1 MRSLVFGAALLALGG
16 CAQLEN
22 LSNTVTLSGS
32 RSAGQGATAP
42 TATAQGEGV
51 GVKVVTQTAPARGL
65 EVVIPSRDAN
75 ATLSLAGRNGTV
87 ETWRT
92 DDDITVSVDRGVV
105 IATRGL
111 GDDLMA
117 ADSGPTL
124 AALRGTKI
132 GAYRRTYRFLT
143 ADNHSDYVLLGC
155 EMTTAGNETL
165 AGQNLLRHEE
175 KCSNPKMTVTNI
187 YWTNKKGR
195 VQAGRQWVSPTVG
208 QIAIGV
214 LN

>member
-22 LSNTVTLSGS
+22 LGDTMTLSGGGA
-32 RSAGQGATAP
+32 AGQGATTP
-42 TATAQGEGV
+42 TAKAPGEGV

-87 ETWRT
+87 ETWRSG
-92 DDDITVSVDRGVV
+92 DDITVSVDRGVV
-105 IATRGL
+105 VATRGL

-117 ADSGPTL
+117 ADAGPTL

-175 KCSNPKMTVTNI
+175 KCRNPKMAVTNI

-195 VQAGRQWVSPTVG
+195 IQAGRQWVSPTVG

>member
-22 LSNTVTLSGS
+22 LSHTVTLSGS
-32 RSAGQGATAP
+32 RSAGQGATVP
-42 TATAQGEGV
+42 TAPAKGEGV
-51 GVKVVTQTAPARGL
+51 SVKVVTQTAPARGL

-75 ATLSLAGRNGTV
+75 AVLSLAGRNGTV

-92 DDDITVSVDRGVV
+92 DDHITVSVDRGVV
-105 IATRGL
+105 VATRGL

-117 ADSGPTL
+117 ADSEPTL

-132 GAYRRTYRFLT
+132 GPYRRTYRFLT

-155 EMTTAGNETL
+155 DMSTVGNETL
-165 AGQNLLRHEE
+165 VGLKLLRHEE
-175 KCSNPKMTVTNI
+175 QCRNPAMAVTNI
-187 YWTNKKGR
+187 YWTDKSGLI
-195 VQAGRQWVSPTVG
+195 QAGRQWVSPTVG